1 MIGAASA
8 ALPNDAGGGGGAVMT
23 RRGAAVPPA
32 PPSPD
37 GVGVRAPAAAP
48 PSEGRVAE
56 RPAAYGR
63 GATGGAPTVPL
74 EATGDVAGAAP
85 VAEGAVGEGA
95 AGGVPICDV
104 PLWAARVGEAPAG
117 EAPVAGRPV
126 GDEPADGE
134 PAEEEPVEEEPAEE
148 EPVEDE
154 RAVEDPAPEPDFA
167 SGRVTMRDE
176 SPARMR
182 NLGAAGAAGS
192 LDVGIAADVAADGAT
207 GICAAAGEAE
217 TASAEEAMTDFES
230 ESDADFAAGSAEAL
244 ASADGPGLACEDA
257 WAADSVALALLASG
271 AESVLEGGVSDESSA
286 LVTFFVAR
294 FAAGRGVSMS
304 APSVGAPASE
314 AESPVDGVAPV
325 ALDDLVDRP
334 PLEGAS
340 TADGS
345 AGASS
350 VATAGPSAACAAPA
364 NHSRTVSARP
374 TETGE
379 RWLTMSGISSAWQR
393 ATMSLELTPS
403 SLASW

>member
-1 MIGAASA
+1 M
-8 ALPNDAGGGGGAVMT
+8 
-23 RRGAAVPPA
+23 
-32 PPSPD
+32 
-37 GVGVRAPAAAP
+37 
-48 PSEGRVAE
+48 
-56 RPAAYGR
+56 
-63 GATGGAPTVPL
+63 PL
-74 EATGDVAGAAP
+74 EATGAAVEAAP
-85 VAEGAVGEGA
+85 VAEGALGAGAVAGAAVGEGA
-95 AGGVPICDV
+95 VGEGAVGEVPICDV

-117 EAPVAGRPV
+117 DAPVAGRPV

-134 PAEEEPVEEEPAEE
+134 PAEEEPVEEEPVEE
-148 EPVEDE
+148 EPVEDEPVEDE

-207 GICAAAGEAE
+207 GICAAAGEGE

>member
-1 MIGAASA
+1 
-8 ALPNDAGGGGGAVMT
+8 
-23 RRGAAVPPA
+23 
-32 PPSPD
+32 
-37 GVGVRAPAAAP
+37 
-48 PSEGRVAE
+48 
-56 RPAAYGR
+56 
-63 GATGGAPTVPL
+63 
-74 EATGDVAGAAP
+74 
-85 VAEGAVGEGA
+85 
-95 AGGVPICDV
+95 VPICDV

-126 GDEPADGE
+126 GDEPAEGE
-134 PAEEEPVEEEPAEE
+134 PAEEEPAEDEPVADEPVADE
-148 EPVEDE
+148 PVADEPVADEPVEDE

>member
-1 MIGAASA
+1 M
-8 ALPNDAGGGGGAVMT
+8 
-23 RRGAAVPPA
+23 
-32 PPSPD
+32 
-37 GVGVRAPAAAP
+37 
-48 PSEGRVAE
+48 
-56 RPAAYGR
+56 
-63 GATGGAPTVPL
+63 PL

-85 VAEGAVGEGA
+85 VAEGAVWEGAVGEGA

-192 LDVGIAADVAADGAT
+192 LDVGIAADVAAAGGAT
-207 GICAAAGEAE
+207 GVCASVGEAE
-217 TASAEEAMTDFES
+217 TVSAGEAMTDFES
-230 ESDADFAAGSAEAL
+230 ETDADFAAASLGPL
-244 ASADGPGLACEDA
+244 ASAAGLACEDA

>member
-1 MIGAASA
+1 M
-8 ALPNDAGGGGGAVMT
+8 
-23 RRGAAVPPA
+23 
-32 PPSPD
+32 
-37 GVGVRAPAAAP
+37 
-48 PSEGRVAE
+48 
-56 RPAAYGR
+56 
-63 GATGGAPTVPL
+63 PL
-74 EATGDVAGAAP
+74 EATGAAVEAAP
-85 VAEGAVGEGA
+85 VAEGALGAGAVAGAAVGEGA
-95 AGGVPICDV
+95 VGEGAVGEVPICDV

-126 GDEPADGE
+126 GDEPAEGE
-134 PAEEEPVEEEPAEE
+134 PAEEEPAEEEPVEE

-192 LDVGIAADVAADGAT
+192 LDVGIAADVAAAGGAT
-207 GICAAAGEAE
+207 GVCASVGEAE
-217 TASAEEAMTDFES
+217 TVSAGEAMTDFES

>member
-1 MIGAASA
+1 M
-8 ALPNDAGGGGGAVMT
+8 
-23 RRGAAVPPA
+23 
-32 PPSPD
+32 
-37 GVGVRAPAAAP
+37 
-48 PSEGRVAE
+48 
-56 RPAAYGR
+56 
-63 GATGGAPTVPL
+63 PL

-85 VAEGAVGEGA
+85 VAEGAVWEGA

-126 GDEPADGE
+126 GDEPAEGE
-134 PAEEEPVEEEPAEE
+134 PAEEEPAEDEPVAD

-304 APSVGAPASE
+304 APLVGAPASE